1 MKMKDDITLRDYFAG
16 QVIAGIA
23 ALETINGSEGE
34 LAELSY
40 FMADMLIK
48 ERDKKDEG

>member
-23 ALETINGSEGE
+23 ALEAINGSEDE

>member
-23 ALETINGSEGE
+23 AETINGSNLGE

-48 ERDKKDEG
+48 ERDRKDEG